1 MPFKKGK
8 PKTGGRDKGKVNK
21 KTLILDSFAE
31 VIATGGMEKFK
42 KELNK
47 LSGAAYVKAYMVLFE
62 FVKPKLARSEVD
74 MSSGGQ
80 PIKQNVIKLRDGT
93 EIVI

>member
-8 PKTGGRDKGKVNK
+8 SKTGGRNKGIVNK

-31 VIATGGMEKFK
+31 DIATGGMEKFK
-42 KELNK
+42 KELSK
-47 LSGAAYVKAYMVLFE
+47 LSGASYVKAYMVLFE
-62 FVKPKLARSEVD
+62 FVKPKLARSDVD
-74 MSSGGQ
+74 LSSGGQ
-80 PIKQNVIKLRDGT
+80 PIKQNVIKLTDGT